1 MTRASKKLGEFDLK
15 VLIKTCVITHKN
27 FIAALIDHK
36 LCNVHMSDIASRL
49 KEPVDKVKGA
59 LEKLEQDGWLVCEEV
74 SGEDK
79 KVIKPT
85 LKGMNVYG
93 SFEAI
98 LPEWGSPESLHM
110 KYGSE
115 TGKMIFCKL
124 VIDCFYRVLKEK
136 YGETFREVIADN

>member
-1 MTRASKKLGEFDLK
+1 MTKTSEKLGEFDLK
-15 VLIKTCVITHKN
+15 VLIKTYVITHRN

-36 LCNVHMSDIASRL
+36 LCYVHMSDIASRL
-49 KEPVDKVKGA
+49 KESVGKVKGA
-59 LEKLEQDGWLVCEEV
+59 LERLEQDEWLVCEEV